1 MRLLENVN
9 LKEYNTFMLPSIARF
24 FVEINN
30 VEDVHELIN
39 SDIYKNTQKK
49 YFLWQWANT
58 IFTKDFNGLIIKIN
72 ITWKEILK
80 SDDEV
85 FIKVWAWEIR
95 CDFVS
100 RCAENNYV
108 WMENLAYI
116 PSNIWA
122 SAVQNIWAYW
132 AEAKDVIYEV
142 EWIDL
147 ITWETKIFKNS
158 DCHFAYRDS
167 IYKHELKDNFL
178 ITYVTYKL
186 KKYSKDYKFNC
197 EYAGINEKIAELW
210 FDSKMIT
217 PSGFVQVITEI
228 RKWKL
233 PDWHEIWTAW
243 SFFKNPV
250 ISIQQWN
257 DLQAKYPELK
267 WFEVEEWIKLSA
279 WQLIDICWFK
289 GKWNWKVW
297 TYKTHALILVNEW
310 GAVGTDVL
318 LFSKEIQ
325 DAVHDKFW
333 VDIEPEAIF
342 VE

>member
-1 MRLLENVN
+1 MEILENVN
-9 LKEYNTFMLPSIARF
+9 LKEYNTFMLPSIARY

-30 VEDVHELIN
+30 VEDIHELIN
-39 SDIYKNTQKK
+39 SDIYKNIQKK

-58 IFTKDFNGLIIKIN
+58 IFIRDFDGIVVKIN
-72 ITWKEILK
+72 IKWKEILK

-95 CDFVS
+95 YDFVS
-100 RCAENNYV
+100 RCAQNNFV

-116 PSNIWA
+116 PSSVWA

-142 EWIDL
+142 EWINL
-147 ITWETKIFKNS
+147 STWETKILKNT

-167 IYKHELKDNFL
+167 IFKHELKDNFL

-186 KKYSKDYKFNC
+186 QKFSESYKFNC
-197 EYAGINEKIAELW
+197 EYAGINEKITELW
-210 FDSKMIT
+210 FNSDNIKPT
-217 PSGFVQVITEI
+217 EFVQVITEI

-250 ISIQQWN
+250 IPVQQRK
-257 DLQAKYPELK
+257 DLLQKNFGLK
-267 WFEVEEWIKLSA
+267 WFEVEEGIKLSA
-279 WQLIDICWFK
+279 WQLIDMCGFK
-289 GKWNWKVW
+289 WKWNWKVW

-310 GAVGTDVL
+310 DATWNDVVS
-318 LFSKEIQ
+318 FATEIQ
-325 DAVHDKFW
+325 DAVKNMFW
-333 VDIEPEAIF
+333 VNIEPEAIF

>member
-9 LKEYNTFMLPSIARF
+9 LKKYNTFMLPSVARY
-24 FVEINN
+24 FVKINN

-39 SDIYKNTQKK
+39 SNIYKNTPKK

-58 IFTKDFNGLIIKIN
+58 IFTKDFNGLVIKIN
-72 ITWKEILK
+72 IMWKEILK

-85 FIKVWAWEIR
+85 LIKVWAGEIR
-95 CDFVS
+95 YDFVS
-100 RCAENNYV
+100 RCAENNFV

-147 ITWETKIFKNS
+147 STWETKILKNEE
-158 DCHFAYRDS
+158 CKFWYRDS
-167 IYKHELKDNFL
+167 IFKHEFKDNFL

-186 KKYSKDYKFNC
+186 KKYSKNYQFNC
-197 EYAGINEKIAELW
+197 EYAGISEKIAELW
-210 FDSKMIT
+210 FNSENIKPT
-217 PSGFVQVITEI
+217 EFVQVITEI

-233 PDWHEIWTAW
+233 PDWHEVWTAW

-250 ISIQQWN
+250 ISVEYRNNLQQ
-257 DLQAKYPELK
+257 KFPELK
-267 WFEVEEWIKLSA
+267 WFEVKEWIKLSA
-279 WQLIDICWFK
+279 WQLIDMCGFK
-289 GKWNWKVW
+289 WKWNWKVW
-297 TYKTHALILVNEW
+297 TYKSHALILVNEW
-310 GAVGTDVL
+310 DASWSDVVN
-318 LFSKEIQ
+318 FSKEIQ
-325 DAVHDKFW
+325 VAVHDKFW
-333 VDIEPEAIF
+333 INIEPETIF
-342 VE
+342 TE

>member
-1 MRLLENVN
+1 MKILENVN
-9 LKEYNTFMLPSIARF
+9 LREYNTFMLPSIARY

-30 VEDVHELIN
+30 VDNILELLN
-39 SDIYKNTQKK
+39 SDIYKNIQKK
-49 YFLWQWANT
+49 YILWEWSNT
-58 IFTKDFNGLIIKIN
+58 IFTKDFDGLVVKIN
-72 ITWKEILK
+72 LKWKEILK
-80 SDDEV
+80 SDDDV
-85 FIKVWAWEIR
+85 LIKVWAGEIR
-95 CDFVS
+95 YDFIF
-100 RCAENNYV
+100 RCAENNFV

-116 PSNIWA
+116 PSSIWA

-147 ITWETKIFKNS
+147 YTWETRKFKNS

-167 IYKHELKDNFL
+167 IFKHELKDNFL

-197 EYAGINEKIAELW
+197 EYVGINEKIAELW
-210 FDSKMIT
+210 FDSKTIT
-217 PSGFVQVITEI
+217 PSEFVQVITEI

-250 ISIQQWN
+250 IPVQQRN
-257 DLQAKYPELK
+257 DLQKKFPELK

-279 WQLIDICWFK
+279 WQLIDMCGFK
-289 GKWNWKVW
+289 WKWNWKVG
-297 TYKTHALILVNEW
+297 TYKTHALILINEW
-310 GAVGTDVL
+310 DALWNDVVN
-318 LFSKEIQ
+318 FSKEIQ
-325 DAVHDKFW
+325 DNVQNKFW
-333 VDIEPEAIF
+333 VNIEPEAIF
-342 VE
+342 VD

>member
-1 MRLLENVN
+1 MEILENVN
-9 LKEYNTFMLPSIARF
+9 LKEYNTFMLPSIARY

-30 VEDVHELIN
+30 LEDVHELIN

-49 YFLWQWANT
+49 YILWEWSNT
-58 IFTKDFNGLIIKIN
+58 IFTKDFDGLIIKIN
-72 ITWKEILK
+72 IKWKEILK
-80 SDDEV
+80 SDNEV
-85 FIKVWAWEIR
+85 LIKVWAWEIR
-95 CDFVS
+95 YDFVS
-100 RCAENNYV
+100 RCAENNFV
-108 WMENLAYI
+108 WIENLAYI
-116 PSNIWA
+116 PSSIWA

-147 ITWETKIFKNS
+147 STWETKIFKNS
-158 DCHFAYRDS
+158 DCNFWYRDS
-167 IYKHELKDNFL
+167 IFKHELIDNFL

-186 KKYSKDYKFNC
+186 QKYSDKYQFNC

-210 FDSKMIT
+210 FDSQTIS
-217 PSGFVQVITEI
+217 PSEFVQVITEI

-233 PDWHEIWTAW
+233 PDWHEIGTAW

-250 ISIQQWN
+250 ISLKQRSTLQQ
-257 DLQAKYPELK
+257 KFSELK

-279 WQLIDICWFK
+279 WQLIDMCGYKW
-289 GKWNWKVW
+289 KWNWKVW

-310 GAVGTDVL
+310 NAIWNDVVD
-318 LFSKEIQ
+318 FSNEIQ
-325 DAVHDKFW
+325 SAVQNRFL

-342 VE
+342 VW